1 MSWCAAIVACPG
13 GERALRVAQ
22 RRRRTDSSWYLW
34 ALAPQPA
41 GPSFFRGPGRPRRGR
56 HGNVKW
62 EDYGGPVH
70 PDTPAAAEDPVESL
84 LGFHRRIERSLAILG
99 RVAGHVEAH
108 GVDAEASAEAAALV
122 HFFGELLPLHHAD
135 EEHDL
140 VPLVQ
145 GRIAL
150 AAEREGF
157 LETRQRLEA
166 DHRELRETWKR
177 LRTPLN
183 AIGEGMSRRLP
194 SGLVQYFRALQ
205 ALHISSEEGVLHRAA
220 LRWLRPADR
229 MALARRM
236 AERRARR
243 HAGVTQLPRN

>member
-1 MSWCAAIVACPG
+1 VAPLGFGPATG
-13 GERALRVAQ
+13 GAFFFPQARAAQ
-22 RRRRTDSSWYLW
+22 RR
-34 ALAPQPA
+34 
-41 GPSFFRGPGRPRRGR
+41 R
-56 HGNVKW
+56 HGNVKS
-62 EDYGGPVH
+62 EDYGGRVH
-70 PDTPAAAEDPVESL
+70 PDTPAAPEDPVESM
-84 LGFHRRIERSLAILG
+84 LGFHRRIERNLAILG

-157 LETRQRLEA
+157 LETRRRLEA

-194 SGLVQYFRALQ
+194 AGLVQYFRALQ

-220 LRWLRPADR
+220 RRWLRPADR

-236 AERRARR
+236 AGRRARR
-243 HAGVTQLPRN
+243 HASVTPLPRN